1 MSANMGAPSNS
12 KTAGPAQQQA
22 SWTPMLVI
30 AMAQIILIF
39 NVSTLQVSIE
49 GIASSFNTSATTIG
63 SAIVAYALTVA
74 GLILLGA
81 RVAQMLG
88 SRRVFR
94 ASVALFG
101 AGMAIM
107 ALSPGVI
114 TMIIAQAVA
123 GIAAAALVPTLV
135 VLVADNYQGEQ
146 QEKALGWLGGAPAI
160 GIVLAFLVAGSLATW
175 VGWRFMFGLLV
186 ALAAGIY
193 KLGEKFSPTAGAS
206 VQIDKVGAVLAGLA
220 ILFISVGSNNL
231 TSWGVLLANA
241 DAPFSLLDMSPAPLL
256 ILCGIF
262 LGQAFIS
269 WSRKR
274 QAAEEA
280 TLVALQVTDTRE
292 ERSALFAI
300 FIISALASA
309 ITFLIPLYVQVVQ
322 GRSSFATA
330 LAVIPFSIGSFV
342 AAVLVVRLY
351 ERMSPSRIARNA
363 FLIVAVGLVL
373 LGATIRNDWS
383 DGMVMLSMVM
393 AGLGEG
399 ALVTLLFNVLVSAS
413 PKHLAG
419 DVGSARGAIN
429 NLATA
434 VGTAL
439 AGALVIG
446 LLGTSI
452 HQNLVHNARIP
463 TELKVQMNLDDVS
476 FISNDRLRRA
486 MERTTATPEQVT
498 EAVNIN
504 TEARL
509 LALKLTFFTFAGIAL
524 LAYFPAGSLPR
535 YERKP
540 LPSHQADD
548 LAGTPHRSAKSSAS
562 PA

>member
-1 MSANMGAPSNS
+1 MIV
-12 KTAGPAQQQA
+12 TV
-22 SWTPMLVI
+22 L
-30 AMAQIILIF
+30 AQIMLIF

-49 GIASSFNTSATTIG
+49 GIATSFNTSATTVG
-63 SAIVAYALTVA
+63 TAIVTYALTVA

-94 ASVALFG
+94 AAVVLFG
-101 AGMAIM
+101 AGMATM
-107 ALSPGVI
+107 ALSPGVV
-114 TMIIAQAVA
+114 TMIVAQVIA

-135 VLVADNYQGEQ
+135 VLIADNYQGDR

-186 ALAAGIY
+186 ALAVGIW
-193 KLGEKFSPTAGAS
+193 KMGEKFSATIEPTA
-206 VQIDKVGAVLAGLA
+206 VPIDKVGAMLAGLA
-220 ILFISVGSNNL
+220 ILLISVGSNNL
-231 TSWGVLLANA
+231 TSWGVLLAKA
-241 DAPFSLLDMSPAPLL
+241 SAPFSLMDVSPAPIM

-274 QAAEEA
+274 RAAA
-280 TLVALQVTDTRE
+280 QPTLVSLEVTDTRE
-292 ERSALFAI
+292 ERSALFSI
-300 FIISALASA
+300 FIISALSSA
-309 ITFLIPLYVQVVQ
+309 ITFLIPMYVQVVQ

-330 LAVIPFSIGSFV
+330 IAVIPFSIASFI
-342 AAVLVVRLY
+342 AAVLVIRLY
-351 ERMSPSRIARNA
+351 DRMSPSRIARNA
-363 FLIVAVGLVL
+363 FLIVAAGLAL
-373 LGATIRNDWS
+373 LGATVRNDWS
-383 DGMVMLSMVM
+383 NGMVMLSMIM

-413 PKHLAG
+413 SRRLAG
-419 DVGSARGAIN
+419 DVGSVRGATN

-439 AGALVIG
+439 AGALLIA
-446 LLGTSI
+446 LLGSTV
-452 HQNLVHNARIP
+452 HQDLVHNARIP
-463 TELKVQMNLDDVS
+463 TELKLQLNLNDVS
-476 FISNDRLRRA
+476 FVSNDRLRQA
-486 MERTTATPEQVT
+486 LQRTTATPEQVT
-498 EAVNIN
+498 EAVSIN
-504 TEARL
+504 TQARL
-509 LALKLTFFTFAGIAL
+509 LALKLTFFTFAGMAL

-535 YERKP
+535 YGRKALSESP
-540 LPSHQADD
+540 TDD
-548 LAGTPHRSAKSSAS
+548 LAGTPRHPPAKSSVS

>member
-1 MSANMGAPSNS
+1 MI
-12 KTAGPAQQQA
+12 
-22 SWTPMLVI
+22 VI
-30 AMAQIILIF
+30 VLAQIMLIF

-49 GIASSFNTSATTIG
+49 GIASSFNTSATTVG
-63 SAIVAYALTVA
+63 TAIVTYALTVA

-94 ASVALFG
+94 AAVALFG
-101 AGMAIM
+101 AGMAVM
-107 ALSPGVI
+107 ALSPGVV
-114 TMIIAQAVA
+114 TMIVAQVVA
-123 GIAAAALVPTLV
+123 GVAAAALVPTLV
-135 VLVADNYQGEQ
+135 VLIADNYQGDR

-175 VGWRFMFGLLV
+175 VGWRFMFALLV
-186 ALAAGIY
+186 ALAVGIY
-193 KLGEKFSPTAGAS
+193 KLGEKFSATIEQTA
-206 VQIDKVGAVLAGLA
+206 VPIDKVGAVLAALA

-231 TSWGVLLANA
+231 TSWGVLLAGAN
-241 DAPFSLLDMSPAPLL
+241 APFSLMDMSPAPIM

-262 LGQAFIS
+262 LGQAFIN

-274 QAAEEA
+274 QAAGES
-280 TLVALQVTDTRE
+280 TLVSLEVTDTRE
-292 ERSALFAI
+292 ERSALFSI

-309 ITFLIPLYVQVVQ
+309 LTFLIPMYVQVIQ

-330 LAVIPFSIGSFV
+330 IAVIPFSIASFI
-342 AAVLVVRLY
+342 AAVLVMRLY
-351 ERMSPSRIARNA
+351 DRMSPSRIARNA
-363 FLIVAVGLVL
+363 FLIVAAGLAL
-373 LGATIRNDWS
+373 LGATVRNDWS
-383 DGMVMLSMVM
+383 NGMVMLSMVM
-393 AGLGEG
+393 AGIGEG

-413 PKHLAG
+413 SRRLAG
-419 DVGSARGAIN
+419 DVGSVRGATN

-446 LLGTSI
+446 LLGSSV
-452 HQNLVHNARIP
+452 HQDLVHNARIP
-463 TELKVQMNLDDVS
+463 TELKLQFNLNDVS
-476 FISNDRLRRA
+476 FVSNDRLRQSL
-486 MERTTATPEQVT
+486 ERTTATPEQVT
-498 EAVNIN
+498 EAVQIN
-504 TEARL
+504 TQARL

-535 YERKP
+535 YERKV
-540 LPSHQADD
+540 LPGSQTDD
-548 LAGTPHRSAKSSAS
+548 LAEASRHQSAKPSAS